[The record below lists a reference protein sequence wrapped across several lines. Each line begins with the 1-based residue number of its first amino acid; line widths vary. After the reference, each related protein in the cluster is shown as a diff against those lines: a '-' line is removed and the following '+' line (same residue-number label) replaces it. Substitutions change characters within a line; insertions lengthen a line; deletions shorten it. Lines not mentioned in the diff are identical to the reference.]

1 MPFYLIFFLK
11 RCILDCVVK
20 WMEGCLL
27 NSSIIYFY
35 INILAQGLMTLIA
48 VYFFIILIAGWNQRK
63 KDQIKIHDPQKS
75 FALIVAAHNEEN
87 VISYVIESLKKLEYP
102 KELYDIFVIADNCTD
117 GTSTVASKAGALVH
131 ERTDTTLKG
140 KGYAL
145 AWMFDRIFKMDKKY
159 DAVAVFDADNLVSS
173 NFLSSMN
180 NMLCDGHKAIQA
192 YLDIKNPYD
201 SWVTLTNSI
210 MYWITNKMFN
220 QTRHNLNM
228 WCTIGGTGFC
238 LDIEVLK
245 QIPWDATCL
254 AEDLEYTVKL
264 VLNDIRVSWCGDASI
279 YDEKP
284 ITFMQSWNQRK
295 RWMQGHIDVFSR
307 FFLKLLKKGIKE
319 RKLTPIDLALYNFQP
334 LNIVLTSFVSVIL
347 YLVMYIPDL
356 HIQSFSVKQV
366 IDMKLLEPWAMYTVI
381 GFLKVFPTFFIYLL
395 PTLILI
401 LEKRFNSRVI
411 FGLLWFPIFAITWIP
426 IIILGVINRNKKE
439 WNHTVH
445 TRQIT
450 IKELEET

>member
-1 MPFYLIFFLK
+1 
-11 RCILDCVVK
+11 
-20 WMEGCLL
+20 MEGCFL
-27 NSSIIYFY
+27 NSSVIYFY
-35 INILAQGLMTLIA
+35 TDIIAQALMTSIA
-48 VYFFIILIAGWNQRK
+48 VYFFIILVAGWNQRK
-63 KDQIKIHDPQKS
+63 KDQVKTHDPQKS
-75 FALIVAAHNEEN
+75 FALVVAAHNEEN
-87 VISYVIESLKKLEYP
+87 VISYTIESLKNLEYP

-117 GTSTVASKAGALVH
+117 DTAEVARKAGALVH

-173 NFLSSMN
+173 NFLSRMN
-180 NMLCDGHKAIQA
+180 DMLCEGHKAIQS

-201 SWVTLTNSI
+201 SWVTLTYSM

-238 LDIEVLK
+238 LDTEVLK

-264 VLNDIRVSWCGDASI
+264 VLNDIRVSWCGDAAI

-295 RWMQGHIDVFSR
+295 RWMQGHVDVFSR
-307 FFLKLLKKGIKE
+307 FFIKLIKKGFKE

-334 LNIVLTSFVSVIL
+334 INIVLTSLISLIL
-347 YLVMYIPDL
+347 YLVVYIPDL

-366 IDMKLLEPWAMYTVI
+366 IDMQLLEPWAMYLDI
-381 GFLKVFPTFFIYLL
+381 GFLKVFPTFFLYML
-395 PTLILI
+395 PVLILI
-401 LEKRFNSRVI
+401 LEKKFNLRVL
-411 FGLLWFPIFAITWIP
+411 FGMLWFPIFAITWIP
-426 IIILGVINRNKKE
+426 IIILGIINRNKKE
-439 WNHTVH
+439 WNHTLH

-450 IKELEET
+450 IKELEEI

>member
-1 MPFYLIFFLK
+1 
-11 RCILDCVVK
+11 
-20 WMEGCLL
+20 MEGCFL

-35 INILAQGLMTLIA
+35 TNIIIQSSMTLIA
-48 VYFFIILIAGWNQRK
+48 VYFFIILIVGWNQRK
-63 KDQIKIHDPQKS
+63 KDQTKFHDPQKS

-87 VISYVIESLKKLEYP
+87 VISYVIESLKKLDYP

-117 GTSTVASKAGALVH
+117 DTAEAARKAGAFVH
-131 ERTDTTLKG
+131 ERTDTTLRG

-159 DAVAVFDADNLVSS
+159 DSVAVFDADNLVSS
-173 NFLSSMN
+173 NFLSKMN
-180 NMLCDGHKAIQA
+180 DMLCEGHKAIQA

-201 SWVTLTNSI
+201 SWVTLTNSM

-238 LDIEVLK
+238 LDIKVLEK
-245 QIPWDATCL
+245 IPWDATCL

-334 LNIVLTSFVSVIL
+334 INIVLTSFISVIL
-347 YLVMYIPDL
+347 YLVMYIPNL

-366 IDMKLLEPWAMYTVI
+366 IDMKLLEPWAMYTSI
-381 GFLKVFPTFFIYLL
+381 GFLKVFPTFFLYFI
-395 PTLILI
+395 PVLILV
-401 LEKRFNSRVI
+401 LEKRFNLRVL

-426 IIILGVINRNKKE
+426 IILLGIINRNKKV